1 MKAMARMND
10 KNTKAEILEAYKQL
24 ENEKNALDLQLKQ
37 LNNNQPANVD
47 KSEIAVQKLAIAEA
61 RKAMALTESK
71 QKMQGTIDNLIL
83 LQFGFGAAVSELS
96 EKLTTEASKLG
107 ELQRTVGDEIQQLQE
122 LHSLEDV
129 AEDTLDNLIQQYE
142 ESAKTFAGELSE
154 QRETVEQ
161 ELLERRQAW
170 EKEQELQKLAVKER
184 NENHQKARE
193 RDEELYDYDL
203 NLQRN
208 LDIEEYQQRQKR
220 LYQEIEEFQQEQEKQ
235 WAERETSIS
244 EREKLYAE
252 VKAKVEAFPKE
263 LEANIKNGKDNGRNI
278 GNYQAKVKA
287 DLSAK
292 DIEGQKQNY
301 ELQIQGML
309 QTIQNQDA
317 RLASLSKQ
325 LDSALKQVQGLAVKA
340 IEGASNL
347 SSLQAVREIA
357 IEQAKTQQKTQKSAA
372 PSGPHPA
379 PPHPRP

>member
-1 MKAMARMND
+1 MARMND

-24 ENEKNALDLQLKQ
+24 EQEKNALNSQLKQ
-37 LNNNQPANVD
+37 LNND
-47 KSEIAVQKLAIAEA
+47 KSSNIFQPEIAVQELAIAEA
-61 RKAMALTESK
+61 RKAMALTESQ

-142 ESAKTFAGELSE
+142 ESAKTFSAELSE

-184 NENHQKARE
+184 NEHHQKARD

-208 LDIEEYQQRQKR
+208 LDIEQYQQRQKR

-235 WAERETSIS
+235 WAEREKSIS

-325 LDSALKQVQGLAVKA
+325 LDSALKQVQDLAVKA

-357 IEQAKTQQKTQKSAA
+357 IEQAKTQQKNK
-372 PSGPHPA
+372 
-379 PPHPRP
+379 

>member
-1 MKAMARMND
+1 MNKKVSD
-10 KNTKAEILEAYKQL
+10 KSTKAEILEAYKEAAQEKAQL
-24 ENEKNALDLQLKQ
+24 ESQIKLLNASQKQTAVPEKPIL
-37 LNNNQPANVD
+37 
-47 KSEIAVQKLAIAEA
+47 EA
-61 RKAMALTESK
+61 AKPMALSQNQ
-71 QKMQGTIDNLIL
+71 QKMQSTIDNLIL
-83 LQFGFGAAVSELS
+83 LQFSFGGAVSELS
-96 EKLTTEASKLG
+96 EKLTSEAAKLE
-107 ELQRTVGDEIQQLQE
+107 ELRRTVGEEIQQLQE

-170 EKEQELQKLAVKER
+170 EKEQELHKLTVKER
-184 NENHQKARE
+184 NENHQKVRD

-208 LDIEEYQQRQKR
+208 LDIEEYEQRQKR

-235 WAERETSIS
+235 WA

-325 LDSALKQVQGLAVKA
+325 LDSALKQVQDLAVKA

-347 SSLQAVREIA
+347 NSFQAVREIA
-357 IEQAKTQQKTQKSAA
+357 IEQAKTQQKNK
-372 PSGPHPA
+372 
-379 PPHPRP
+379 

>member
-1 MKAMARMND
+1 MARMND

-24 ENEKNALDLQLKQ
+24 EQERNALDSQLKQ
-37 LNNNQPANVD
+37 LNND
-47 KSEIAVQKLAIAEA
+47 KSANISQSQIAVKELAIAEA

-107 ELQRTVGDEIQQLQE
+107 ELHRTVGDEIQQLQE
-122 LHSLEDV
+122 LHGLEDV
-129 AEDTLDNLIQQYE
+129 PEDTLDNLIQQYE
-142 ESAKTFAGELSE
+142 ESAKTFSAELSE

-170 EKEQELQKLAVKER
+170 EKEQELQKFAVKER
-184 NENHQKARE
+184 NENHQKTRD
-193 RDEELYDYDL
+193 RDEELYDYEL

-235 WAERETSIS
+235 WAEREKSIS

-325 LDSALKQVQGLAVKA
+325 LDSALKQVQDLAVKA

-357 IEQAKTQQKTQKSAA
+357 IEQAKTQQKNK
-372 PSGPHPA
+372 
-379 PPHPRP
+379 

>member
-1 MKAMARMND
+1 M
-10 KNTKAEILEAYKQL
+10 
-24 ENEKNALDLQLKQ
+24 
-37 LNNNQPANVD
+37 
-47 KSEIAVQKLAIAEA
+47 
-61 RKAMALTESK
+61 
-71 QKMQGTIDNLIL
+71 
-83 LQFGFGAAVSELS
+83 
-96 EKLTTEASKLG
+96 
-107 ELQRTVGDEIQQLQE
+107 
-122 LHSLEDV
+122 HSLEDV

-142 ESAKTFAGELSE
+142 ESVKTFAGELSE

-161 ELLERRQAW
+161 ELLERRLAW

-184 NENHQKARE
+184 NENHQKARD

-235 WAERETSIS
+235 WAEREKSIP

-325 LDSALKQVQGLAVKA
+325 LDSALKQVQDLAVKA

-357 IEQAKTQQKTQKSAA
+357 IEQAKTQQKNK
-372 PSGPHPA
+372 
-379 PPHPRP
+379 